1 MKAINRIIMGCLLL
15 AACTPAVQAQKMTTV
30 SGNISR
36 TEQLKS
42 TGGSHPFWWIIRAG
56 YVQNFC
62 DLYEFSYD
70 DKDVN
75 DGISKSGYNFS
86 IGFQKQ
92 FNDFGLY
99 YGLDLGV
106 DKTIVA
112 YDYETRVPI
121 QYSDWNTGEI
131 IESFTTRF
139 MDAFAETPV
148 IYLRPQFGFC
158 HTIAHN
164 WQLDVA
170 VAAGYGI
177 MAKNVPRN
185 RSTINGEVDLGFWYK
200 NFLMQAAY
208 TPCATTLGESIFR
221 QRIAINVGYRF

>member
-1 MKAINRIIMGCLLL
+1 MKAINRILTGCILL
-15 AACTPAVQAQKMTTV
+15 ATCTPAVQAQKMTTI

-42 TGGSHPFWWIIRAG
+42 SGGSHPFWWIVRAG

-62 DLYEFSYD
+62 DVSELYYNHPADEPD
-70 DKDVN
+70 
-75 DGISKSGYNFS
+75 ISKSGYNFS

-112 YDYETRVPI
+112 YDYYVTVPYQFDLGDKI
-121 QYSDWNTGEI
+121 IDTFYSKTLY
-131 IESFTTRF
+131 
-139 MDAFAETPV
+139 AFAETPV
-148 IYLRPQFGFC
+148 IYLRPRFGFC

-185 RSTINGEVDLGFWYK
+185 RSTINGEADFGFWYK
-200 NFLMQAAY
+200 NILLQAAY

-221 QRIAINVGYRF
+221 QRVAINVGYRF

>member
-1 MKAINRIIMGCLLL
+1 MKAINRILTGCMLL
-15 AACTPAVQAQKMTTV
+15 ATCTPAVQAQKMTTV

-42 TGGSHPFWWIIRAG
+42 SGGFHPFWWIVRAG
-56 YVQNFC
+56 YVQTFC
-62 DLYEFSYD
+62 DLDEFCYY
-70 DKDVN
+70 DKDAN

-92 FNDFGLY
+92 FNNFGLY

-121 QYSDWNTGEI
+121 PYNDWVTYI
-131 IESFTTRF
+131 TRF
-139 MDAFAETPV
+139 FDAFAETPV
-148 IYLRPQFGFC
+148 IYLRPRFGFC
-158 HTIAHN
+158 HTISRN

-177 MAKNVPRN
+177 IAKNVPRSK
-185 RSTINGEVDLGFWYK
+185 STLNGEVDLGVWYK
-200 NFLMQAAY
+200 NVLFQAAY
-208 TPCATTLGESIFR
+208 TPCATTIGEAIFR
-221 QRIAINVGYRF
+221 QRIAFNVGYRF